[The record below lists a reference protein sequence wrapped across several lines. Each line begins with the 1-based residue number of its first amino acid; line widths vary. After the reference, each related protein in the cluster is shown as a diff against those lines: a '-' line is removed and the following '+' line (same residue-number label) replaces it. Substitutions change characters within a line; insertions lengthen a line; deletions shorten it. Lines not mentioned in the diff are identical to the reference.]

1 MTNNLPG
8 TVPTSLAINGQVG
21 GGLGTTATS
30 AASPAHPP
38 QTATTWPIVTSA
50 SGVAGAGNP
59 PPVIFQPPAQAPR
72 VQSFATEAGHG
83 ATVTLTWRNLTPGT
97 YLIESGTHLSIQAP
111 MGLYGVLVVRT
122 PPAGVG
128 ARAQAYPNISYDAD
142 VPLVLGEIDP
152 ALNREIALDVVTP
165 NFSETKPWS
174 GQPNQCG
181 NPASTTYRTCYP
193 PVVNYD
199 PRYYLIN
206 GVAFDRSNP
215 ARSQFSVNNVTPLT
229 GQVLVR
235 FVNAGLRM
243 HVPSMVGT
251 QVTPMGG
258 NAAVPGFA
266 LIAEDGNVQPGN
278 WKIQNEVFLPAG
290 KVYDVM
296 MNAPAAGAPA
306 VPVFDRQ
313 LSLSTD
319 NQRDGGMQ
327 AYISVNGGV
336 LPTQQGAASGVTA
349 KNAQYYFVQNTTLTV
364 SDPAKG
370 VMANTMGVYGVEL
383 LTAPKGGTLTLNA
396 DGTFTYVP
404 AAATTS
410 DSFVYQA
417 NGNAAITGTVTLTAL
432 AACAGAWRVPDA
444 WAVRPRLTT
453 RAT

>member
-1 MTNNLPG
+1 M
-8 TVPTSLAINGQVG
+8 V
-21 GGLGTTATS
+21 
-30 AASPAHPP
+30 
-38 QTATTWPIVTSA
+38 
-50 SGVAGAGNP
+50 
-59 PPVIFQPPAQAPR
+59 FQPPQQLPR
-72 VQSFATEAGHG
+72 VQSFTTEVAHG
-83 ATVTLTWRNLTPGT
+83 ASATLTWQNLRPGT
-97 YLIESGTHLSIQAP
+97 YLIESGTHPSIQGP

-122 PPAGVG
+122 PANG
-128 ARAQAYPNISYDAD
+128 AVRAQAYPNISYDAD

-165 NFSETKPWS
+165 SFSETKPWS

-181 NPASTTYRTCYP
+181 NPASATYRTCYP

-215 ARSQFSVNNVTPLT
+215 ARSQFSVSNVTPLT

-243 HVPSMVGT
+243 HVPSMVGP
-251 QVTPMGG
+251 QVVPAGS

-306 VPVFDRQ
+306 MPVFDRQ

-327 AYISVNGGV
+327 AYLSVNGGV
-336 LPTQQGAASGVTA
+336 LPTQMGAVNGWSP
-349 KNAQYYFVQNTTLTV
+349 NPPNTI
-364 SDPAKG
+364 S
-370 VMANTMGVYGVEL
+370 
-383 LTAPKGGTLTLNA
+383 
-396 DGTFTYVP
+396 
-404 AAATTS
+404 
-410 DSFVYQA
+410 
-417 NGNAAITGTVTLTAL
+417 
-432 AACAGAWRVPDA
+432 CR
-444 WAVRPRLTT
+444 T
-453 RAT
+453 RR